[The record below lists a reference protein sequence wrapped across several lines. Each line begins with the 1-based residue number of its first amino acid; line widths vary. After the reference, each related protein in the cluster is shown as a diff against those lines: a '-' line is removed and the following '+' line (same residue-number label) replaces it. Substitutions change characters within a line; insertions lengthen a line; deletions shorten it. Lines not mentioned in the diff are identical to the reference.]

1 MTDTAAIRRQ
11 LQIQSG
17 VVQRLTKE
25 NGLYRKEA
33 DQLEAK
39 KNKFIADGAENWDIS
54 NATKMTEES
63 KKMIQDTTTRL
74 KKATE
79 ALTTLITSANNET
92 ELAGDK
98 ELIKAKDILNVAQD
112 VVDLKV

>member
-1 MTDTAAIRRQ
+1 MSDIAAIHKQ
-11 LQIQSG
+11 LDIKLG

-39 KNKFIADGAENWDIS
+39 KNKFIADGAEHWDIS

-63 KKMIQDTTTRL
+63 KKMVQDTSTRL
-74 KKATE
+74 KKAIE
-79 ALTTLITSANNET
+79 ELIALITSAKET
-92 ELAGDK
+92 ASADDEFIRAEEILVLAQA
-98 ELIKAKDILNVAQD
+98 I
-112 VVDLKV
+112 DLQV

>member
-1 MTDTAAIRRQ
+1 MSDIAAIRRQ
-11 LQIQSG
+11 LRIKSG

-39 KNKFIADGAENWDIS
+39 KNKFIADGAEHWDIS

-63 KKMIQDTTTRL
+63 KKMIQDTFTRL
-74 KKATE
+74 KKAAE
-79 ALTTLITSANNET
+79 ELAALITSAKKET
-92 ELAGDK
+92 GLINDE
-98 ELIKAKDILNVAQD
+98 ELIKAEDILKVAQD
-112 VVDLKV
+112 VELEV